1 MLKLWAFLTVW
12 NKKHASVSDCRLW
25 SSSCVLSSACWQP
38 QASVRFLPYGARG
51 LSEMEPWKVMVVI
64 VSENHDQVHD
74 GRYSAEGV
82 AAGVRSRPLQR
93 HHHGRGSRAVAQHWC
108 SVWSAQK
115 RESHVADF
123 CLTAGFHHFLSF
135 FVCCFVLL
143 SVIYDLKK
151 ILKRKFEIMLQIFL
165 LVLFLLWVGG
175 GGGEVIVGGY

>member
-1 MLKLWAFLTVW
+1 M
-12 NKKHASVSDCRLW
+12 
-25 SSSCVLSSACWQP
+25 LSSACWQP
-38 QASVRFLPYGARG
+38 QASDRLLPSGARG

-82 AAGVRSRPLQR
+82 ASGVRSRPLQR
-93 HHHGRGSRAVAQHWC
+93 HHHGRGSRAVAQHWR
-108 SVWSAQK
+108 SVWFAQK
-115 RESHVADF
+115 RESRVADF

-151 ILKRKFEIMLQIFL
+151 ILKWKFEIMLQI
-165 LVLFLLWVGG
+165 LFVCCSFSSGG
-175 GGGEVIVGGY
+175 GGGGGKGGFIVGEY